1 MFVSA
6 AKNQFLTKRY
16 YISIFL
22 AGYFDNEE
30 MWIDEMFTNQNC
42 LKSVSSS
49 HKKWTY
55 IVRDS
60 ESKSFAI

>member
-1 MFVSA
+1 MSVSA
-6 AKNQFLTKRY
+6 MKNQFQVQRY
-16 YISIFL
+16 YASIFSL
-22 AGYFDNEE
+22 FILIVL

-42 LKSVSSS
+42 LKNVNSS
-49 HKKWTY
+49 HKKWAY